1 MRPRAVHWLFIFC
14 WIPLIQLNGCVCT
27 PEQTAPGKGAAE
39 EALSIEAAITPVL
52 ETDDHPGGY
61 AARTLKQIEDT
72 WGIQV
77 KSLRRTAAGRMLDFR
92 FKVLDPDKAAHLLKR
107 EDKPYLLDQASG
119 KKLMVPSMPKIGPL
133 RPTAVKPEANRV
145 YFILFAN
152 PQELVK
158 RGSLVSILIGN
169 IRIEDLMVE

>member
-1 MRPRAVHWLFIFC
+1 M
-14 WIPLIQLNGCVCT
+14 PLIQLSGCAST

-39 EALSIEAAITPVL
+39 ESLPISAAITPVL
-52 ETDDHPGGY
+52 EADEHPGGY
-61 AARTLKQIEDT
+61 AARTLKEIEAT

-77 KSLRRTAAGRMLDFR
+77 KSLRRTAAGQMLDFR
-92 FKVLDPDKAAHLLKR
+92 FKVLDPDKAAQLLRR
-107 EDKPYLLDQASG
+107 EDKPYLLDQTSG
-119 KKLMVPSMPKIGPL
+119 KKLTVPSMPKIGPL

-158 RGSLVSILIGN
+158 KGSLVSILIGN
-169 IRIEDLMVE
+169 IRIEDLTVE